1 MLDWYSHW
9 KAHIDALAEIRKHHR
24 GRMRSKRARPSYYG
38 NDDKDKVYSTEK
50 HDKSFDQ
57 QSSNARPSEASARN
71 RSKSRDHTIEGS
83 ESRVSTDLTA
93 INARNSTTNLSKLS
107 ELSQQ
112 DQSEHLI
119 FKREEHLLA
128 FRLDNLNV
136 SVTILYSKD
145 EFHRRRQRQMIL
157 YLERLHVEQIRWAY
171 RSKTTFRVNGVAIE
185 AQDNSPVVRQNE
197 QEKKSLY

>member
-1 MLDWYSHW
+1 M
-9 KAHIDALAEIRKHHR
+9 
-24 GRMRSKRARPSYYG
+24 
-38 NDDKDKVYSTEK
+38 
-50 HDKSFDQ
+50 
-57 QSSNARPSEASARN
+57 
-71 RSKSRDHTIEGS
+71 
-83 ESRVSTDLTA
+83 
-93 INARNSTTNLSKLS
+93 LSKLS

-128 FRLDNLNV
+128 FRLDNLNI

-197 QEKKSLY
+197 QEKNFHYRMHDRKEKEKVFALTSSTTRDASHSVTKPQIIFNQYEKISPLWANCDATASVVFPNVAGIASIATVLAVQNFYDRIDTAIQESTLKTLEEVIS